1 MTVCGWL
8 PTWDDSPPDGPVMG
22 RNRRVRAEQRGPWL
36 SGLLVALVGAV
47 WMIGQVLGGVVS
59 FLIHLLQNP
68 VGF

>member
-1 MTVCGWL
+1 
-8 PTWDDSPPDGPVMG
+8 MG
-22 RNRRVRAEQRGPWL
+22 RNRRVRAEQRWPWL